1 MVRLDNNM
9 PKYYFKA
16 VSTAFVRRL
25 STALL
30 TGLLWLFAFTAAAGE
45 PDSSWYERSWQSAE
59 GLPDNSVV
67 GVAQTPDGYLWVAT
81 AGGLMKFDGVRFQ
94 EFPLVTLDGVRDR
107 VVRAM
112 YLDMNGQLWLGMDRG
127 PIVHITP
134 AATEVLTNTPD
145 RLISCITGDSEGAIW
160 IGYNNGGLA
169 QIKNGQVTVFD
180 SSTGWRIS
188 SGSSLASDTGGRI
201 WYAQGNQV
209 GVFQEGK
216 FQSLLTLPATVDC
229 IGRRSEGGIWIC
241 SGRRLLKYE
250 AGGDAQLFGELPPGQ
265 SGVMATALFEDRTGA
280 LWIGTTASG
289 LFRCTETNI
298 VQVPTSDSEIACLG
312 QDTEGNLWAGTT
324 GGGLD
329 RLRPRIIQLLGTG
342 SGLPNEN
349 VRSVC
354 QDVSGAIWVT
364 TRNGLLASWQS
375 NAWNVLPGGSDK
387 LAGVFSCV
395 AADPNGGLWMGTR
408 NHGFYHLQNGQSQNW
423 RREDGLSSDDVRS
436 ILESSSGDV
445 YVATDNPSRV
455 QRLRGGKLQAL
466 EMSPQLRSIRALT
479 EDNYGHI
486 WVASAD
492 GRLLQVQGDQLL
504 DETPGITNRLYSIR
518 SLYATP
524 DGSLWI
530 GYAGWGIGWLKDGHY
545 ARITSAQGLYD
556 DYVSQMVADDH
567 GWLWCA
573 GNRGIFEVQL
583 ESLREAAQNGS
594 RLHCLAYSQGEGFPN
609 LQANYENVPG
619 ALHSGDGRLWF
630 PMYTGLAVVRP
641 QRFPVNTPPPP
652 VLLEQAAVDG
662 QVVGM
667 YDRYL
672 SADPESLS
680 NVVNLRDS
688 EGSLLRLPPSMHE
701 LDFQFTALS
710 FTTPENVEFEYR
722 LRGLDDNWS
731 QPTTARTINYP
742 RLPRGDYSFQVR
754 ACNIAGVWDQQA
766 ASLSFKVLPFYWE
779 TWWFRLSVL
788 IAFTAMIVAIVR
800 YVSFQR
806 LRNHLRR
813 LEQQAA
819 LQKERAR
826 IAKDIHDDLGAD
838 LTQIAYL
845 GELAQQDSGEAGKVA
860 ERIGTI
866 SATAR
871 QAVKSLDEI
880 VWAVN
885 PRNDTLPH
893 LIDYAGQF
901 AVDYLRPAGI
911 RCRLDFPEQ
920 IPARELSTNL
930 RHNLFLVIKE
940 ALHNIV
946 KHASATEIWLRV
958 ELNDDRL
965 KVVIEDNGRGFAQA
979 PDNALADGLRNM
991 RQRIEEIGGECRVES
1006 QPQTGTRVIL
1016 NLPWQTV

>member
-1 MVRLDNNM
+1 M
-9 PKYYFKA
+9 PEYYHQT
-16 VSTAFVRRL
+16 VSTSLPSRYRIF
-25 STALL
+25 SSALA
-30 TGLLWLFAFTAAAGE
+30 GLLWLVAFTVAAGE

-112 YLDMNGQLWLGMDRG
+112 YLDMNGELWLGMDRG

-134 AATEVLTNTPD
+134 EATEVLTNTPD
-145 RLISCITGDSEGAIW
+145 RLISYITGDSEGAIW

-180 SSTGWRIS
+180 SSTGWRVS
-188 SGSSLASDTGGRI
+188 SGSSLASDSGGRI
-201 WYAQGNQV
+201 WFARGNQV

-216 FQSLLTLPATVDC
+216 FQTLLTLPGMVDC
-229 IGRRSEGGIWIC
+229 ISRRPEGGIWIC

-250 AGGDAQLFGELPPGQ
+250 AGSDAQLFGELPPGQ
-265 SGVMATALFEDRTGA
+265 SGVTGTTLFEDRTGA
-280 LWIGTTASG
+280 LWVGTTASG
-289 LFRCTETNI
+289 LFRCTATNI
-298 VQVPTSDSEIACLG
+298 VQVPTSDSEIACLA

-329 RLRPRIIQLLGTG
+329 RLRPRIIQLLGTD

-354 QDVSGAIWVT
+354 QDVSGAIWAA

-375 NAWNVLPGGSDK
+375 NAWNVLPSGSDD
-387 LAGVFSCV
+387 LSGVFSCV
-395 AADPNGGLWMGTR
+395 AADPNGGLWIGTR

-436 ILESSSGDV
+436 IFESSTGDV

-455 QRLRGGKLQAL
+455 QRLRGGQLQPL
-466 EMSPQLRSIRALT
+466 EMSPQLRSIRALA
-479 EDNYGHI
+479 EDNNGRI

-492 GRLLQVQGDQLL
+492 GRLLQVQGDRLL

-518 SLYATP
+518 SLYATA

-583 ESLREAAQNGS
+583 QPLREALESGG
-594 RLHCLAYSQGEGFPN
+594 RLHCIGYSQGEGFPN
-609 LQANYENVPG
+609 LQATYENVPG
-619 ALHSGDGRLWF
+619 ALRSQDDRLWF

-641 QRFPVNTPPPP
+641 QRLPVNMAPPP
-652 VLLEQAAVDG
+652 VLLEQATMDG
-662 QVVGM
+662 EVVGM

-672 SADPESLS
+672 SSDPESLS
-680 NVVNLRDS
+680 NVVNLRS
-688 EGSLLRLPPSMHE
+688 NNGPILRLPPSMHE

-731 QPTTARTINYP
+731 GPTTTRSFSYP

-766 ASLSFKVLPFYWE
+766 ATLSFKVLPFYWE

-788 IAFTAMIVAIVR
+788 AVFTAGIVAIVR

-806 LRNHLRR
+806 LRNRLRL

-845 GELAQQDSGEAGKVA
+845 GELAQQDSGEPGKVA

-866 SATAR
+866 SSTAR

-901 AVDYLRPAGI
+901 AVDYLRSTGI

-920 IPARELSTNL
+920 IPAWELSTNL

-946 KHASATEIWLRV
+946 KHAGATEIWLRV
-958 ELNDDRL
+958 DLREDML
-965 KVVIEDNGRGFAQA
+965 KVVVEDNGRGFIQA
-979 PDNALADGLRNM
+979 PDDALADGLRNM

-1016 NLPWQTV
+1016 HLPWQKV

>member
-1 MVRLDNNM
+1 M
-9 PKYYFKA
+9 PEYYHQT
-16 VSTAFVRRL
+16 VSTSLPSRYRIF
-25 STALL
+25 SSALA
-30 TGLLWLFAFTAAAGE
+30 GLLWLVAFTVAAGE

-67 GVAQTPDGYLWVAT
+67 GVAQTPDGYLWVST

-112 YLDMNGQLWLGMDRG
+112 YLDASGRLWLGMDRG
-127 PIVHITP
+127 PIVCIAPDSTKVF
-134 AATEVLTNTPD
+134 ANVPD
-145 RLISCITGDSEGAIW
+145 RNITCIAGDSDGTIW
-160 IGYNNGGLA
+160 IGYATGSLT
-169 QIKNGQVTVFD
+169 QIKNGQVTVFT
-180 SSTGWRIS
+180 SAKGWPAG
-188 SGSSLASDTGGRI
+188 SGGLLASDSAGHI
-201 WYAQGNQV
+201 WFAKGNQV
-209 GVFQEGK
+209 GILQEGT
-216 FQSLLTLPATVDC
+216 FQTLLTLPKAVDC
-229 IGRRSEGGIWIC
+229 IGRRPEGGIWIC

-250 AGGDAQLFGELPPGQ
+250 PGGDAQLFGELPSGPG
-265 SGVMATALFEDRTGA
+265 GITGTALFEDRTGA
-280 LWIGTTASG
+280 LWVGTTASG
-289 LFRCTETNI
+289 LFRCTGTGI
-298 VQVPTSDSEIACLG
+298 ARVSTSDSEISCLT
-312 QDTEGNLWAGTT
+312 QDTEDNLWVGTA

-329 RLRPRIIQLLGTG
+329 RLRPRIIQLLGTD

-354 QDVSGAIWVT
+354 EDVSGAIWVV

-375 NAWNVLPGGSDK
+375 NAWKVLPEGNDEP
-387 LAGVFSCV
+387 AGFFSCV
-395 AADPNGGLWMGTR
+395 AADPNGGLWVGTR
-408 NHGFYHLQNGQSQNW
+408 DRGFYHLQQNGQWQNW
-423 RREDGLSSDDVRS
+423 SRSNGLSANDVRS
-436 ILESSSGDV
+436 IFQSSSGDV
-445 YVATDNPSRV
+445 YIATDGPSRL
-455 QRLRGGKLQAL
+455 QRLRQGQLQWL
-466 EMSPQLRSIRALT
+466 EAPFQLRSIRALA
-479 EDNYGHI
+479 EDMSGRI

-492 GRLLQVQGDQLL
+492 GRLLQVQDDRLL
-504 DETPGITNRLYSIR
+504 DETPGVTNRLYSIR
-518 SLYATP
+518 CLHTTP

-556 DYVSQMVADDH
+556 DYVSQMLADEH

-573 GNRGIFEVQL
+573 GNRGIFEVKLDQL
-583 ESLREAAQNGS
+583 RTAFLGGD
-594 RLHCLAYSQGEGFPN
+594 RLHCIAYSQGEGFPN

-619 ALHSGDGRLWF
+619 AMRSRDGRLWF
-630 PMYTGLAVVRP
+630 PMFTGLAIVRP
-641 QRFPVNTPPPP
+641 QKLPADMRPP
-652 VLLEQAAVDG
+652 LIALERVAVDG
-662 QVVGM
+662 QIVGI
-667 YDRYL
+667 YDRFL
-672 SADPESLS
+672 SLDAEGLT
-680 NVVNLRDS
+680 NVVNLRSNSGPD
-688 EGSLLRLPPSMHE
+688 LRLPPSMHQ

-710 FTTPENVEFEYR
+710 FTTPENMEFEYR

-731 QPTTARTINYP
+731 EPTTERSVSYP

-754 ACNIAGVWDQQA
+754 ACNLAGVWDQQP
-766 ASLSFKVLPFYWE
+766 ASLNFVVLPFYWE

-788 IAFTAMIVAIVR
+788 VAFTAVIVAIVR

-806 LRNHLRR
+806 LRNRLRL

-845 GELAQQDSGEAGKVA
+845 GELAQQDSTEPGKVS

-866 SATAR
+866 SSTAR

-901 AVDYLRPAGI
+901 AVDYLRPTGI

-920 IPARELSTNL
+920 IPAWELSTNL

-946 KHASATEIWLRV
+946 KHAGATEIWLRV
-958 ELNDDRL
+958 DLREDMR
-965 KVVIEDNGRGFAQA
+965 KVVVEDNGRGFIQA
-979 PDNALADGLRNM
+979 PDDALADGLRNM

-1016 NLPWQTV
+1016 HLPWQKV

>member
-1 MVRLDNNM
+1 
-9 PKYYFKA
+9 
-16 VSTAFVRRL
+16 VSTAFVQRL
-25 STALL
+25 LARPLTA
-30 TGLLWLFAFTAAAGE
+30 LLWLFAFAVTAE

-59 GLPDNSVV
+59 GLPDNTVV

-112 YLDMNGQLWLGMDRG
+112 YLDMNGRLWLGMDRG
-127 PIVHITP
+127 PIVCVAPEGI
-134 AATEVLTNTPD
+134 EVLTNAPD

-169 QIKNGQVTVFD
+169 KIENHEVTVFD
-180 SSTGWRIS
+180 SSMGWRIS
-188 SGSSLASDTGGRI
+188 SGSSLANDINGRI
-201 WYAQGNQV
+201 WFTRGNQI
-209 GVFQEGK
+209 GVFQDGK
-216 FQSLLTLPATVDC
+216 FQTLLTLAGTVDC
-229 IGRRSEGGIWIC
+229 IGRCQEGGIWIC
-241 SGRRLLKYE
+241 SGHRLFKYE
-250 AGGDAQLFGELPPGQ
+250 KGRDPQLFGELPSGPG
-265 SGVMATALFEDRTGA
+265 GMTGTTLFEDRTGA
-280 LWIGTTASG
+280 LWVGTAASG
-289 LFRCTETNI
+289 LFRCTTTNI
-298 VQVPTSDSEIACLG
+298 VQVPTSDNEIGCLG
-312 QDTEGNLWAGTT
+312 QDEEGNMWAGTT

-329 RLRPRIIQLLGTG
+329 RLRPRIIQLLGTE

-354 QDVSGAIWVT
+354 EDTSGAIWVA
-364 TRNGLLASWQS
+364 TRNGFLASWQS
-375 NAWNVLPGGSDK
+375 NAWNVLPIRSDG

-395 AADPNGGLWMGTR
+395 AADPNGGLWIGTR
-408 NHGFYHLQNGQSQNW
+408 NRGFYHLQNGQSQNW
-423 RREDGLSSDDVRS
+423 RRDDGLSSDDVRS

-455 QRLRGGKLQAL
+455 QRLCNGQLQSL
-466 EMSPQLRSIRALT
+466 EMSPQLRSIRALA
-479 EDNYGHI
+479 EDNNGRI

-504 DETPGITNRLYSIR
+504 DVTPGVTNRLYSIR
-518 SLYATP
+518 CLYATP

-530 GYAGWGIGWLKDGHY
+530 GYAGWGIGWFKDGHY

-556 DYVSQMVADDH
+556 DYVSQMVADEH

-583 ESLREAAQNGS
+583 EQLEKALQNGS
-594 RLHCLAYSQGEGFPN
+594 LLHCIGYSQGEGFPS
-609 LQANYENVPG
+609 LQATYENVPG
-619 ALHSGDGRLWF
+619 ALRSRDGRLWF

-641 QRFPVNTPPPP
+641 QKFPSNIPPPP

-662 QVVGM
+662 QTMGM
-667 YDRYL
+667 YDRHL
-672 SADPESLS
+672 ASDAESPS
-680 NVVNLRDS
+680 NMVSLRFND
-688 EGSLLRLPPSMHE
+688 GGPVLQLPPSMHQ
-701 LDFQFTALS
+701 LDFKFTALS
-710 FTTPENVEFEYR
+710 FTTPENVEFEHR
-722 LRGLDDNWS
+722 LKGLDDNWS
-731 QPTTARTINYP
+731 EPTTERSVSYP
-742 RLPRGDYSFQVR
+742 RLPPGDYSFQVR
-754 ACNIAGVWDQQA
+754 ACNIAGIWGPQT
-766 ASLSFKVLPFYWE
+766 ASLNFIVLPFYWE

-788 IAFTAMIVAIVR
+788 IAFTAGIVAIVR
-800 YVSFQR
+800 YVSFRRLHNR
-806 LRNHLRR
+806 LRL

-845 GELAQQDSGEAGKVA
+845 GELAQQDNESGKVS

-893 LIDYAGQF
+893 LLDYAGQF
-901 AVDYLRPAGI
+901 AVGYLRPSGI

-920 IPARELSTNL
+920 IPSRELSTNM

-946 KHASATEIWLRV
+946 KHAGATEIWLRV
-958 ELNDDRL
+958 ELNEGTL
-965 KVVIEDNGRGFAQA
+965 KMVIEDNGRGFTQA
-979 PDNALADGLRNM
+979 PENALADGLRNM

-1016 NLPWQTV
+1016 NLPWQK